1 MKAAVLKSLGEPLQV
16 ETVPDP
22 SPEAA
27 ELVVK
32 VSYCGIC
39 GTDLHSTREGP
50 FAAECDSILGHE
62 FCGHVAE
69 VGSGLKDQWEIGDR
83 VTALPFIGCGVCV
96 SCVTGRP
103 FECAQVQLTG
113 MNSPGGFAEYVK
125 TGASETLK
133 LPDDLAMKSAALIEP
148 LAVGL
153 HAVRTAQLRAGE
165 RVLIIGG
172 GPVGLAVSLWCQF
185 FGARDVLVSEMAEQ
199 RLALATQ
206 LGATGTLTPGA
217 TLGEEF
223 GDVSGG
229 APDVIFE
236 CVGAPGLLQE
246 TIEIAPRRSR
256 IVPVGVCEQPDTI
269 VPVLALV
276 KELRLYFAIAYNRD
290 DFETVIAMLGQHRID
305 ATAMITDV
313 VKLDEMPAAFE
324 ALRSPTTQCKVLTE
338 L

>member
-133 LPDDLAMKSAALIEP
+133 LPDDLAMQSAALIEP

-153 HAVRTAQLRAGE
+153 HAVRIAQLKAGE

-199 RLALATQ
+199 RLVLATR

-305 ATAMITDV
+305 ASAMITDV

>member
-1 MKAAVLKSLGEPLQV
+1 MKAAVFKNLGQPLQI
-16 ETVPDP
+16 EKVPDP
-22 SPEAA
+22 APEAT

-32 VSYCGIC
+32 VAYCGIC
-39 GTDLHSTREGP
+39 GTDLHSTREGA

-69 VGSGLKDQWEIGDR
+69 VGSGIKDQWEIGDR
-83 VTALPFIGCGVCV
+83 VTALPFIGCGRCV

-103 FECAQVQLTG
+103 FECAKVKLTG
-113 MNSPGGFAEYVK
+113 MNTPGGFAEFVK
-125 TGASETLK
+125 TGSSETLRV
-133 LPDDLAMKSAALIEP
+133 PDGVSMQSAALIEP

-153 HAVRTAQLRAGE
+153 HAVRIAQLKAGE

-185 FGARDVLVSEMAEQ
+185 FGAQDVLVSEFAEQ
-199 RLALATQ
+199 RLALARQ

-229 APDVIFE
+229 EPDVIFE
-236 CVGAPGLLQE
+236 CVGAPGLLQAS
-246 TIEIAPRRSR
+246 IDIAPRRSR
-256 IVPVGVCEQPDTI
+256 IVPVGVCEEPDTI
-269 VPVLALV
+269 VPVAALV
-276 KELRLYFAIAYNRD
+276 KELQMHFAIAYTRD
-290 DFETVIAMLGQHRID
+290 DFETVIAMLGQQRID
-305 ATAMITDV
+305 ASAMITDV
-313 VKLDEMPAAFE
+313 VTLEDMPSAFE
-324 ALRSPTTQCKVLTE
+324 ALRSPSSQCKVLTE

>member
-133 LPDDLAMKSAALIEP
+133 LPDDLAMQSAALIEP

-153 HAVRTAQLRAGE
+153 HAVRIAQLKAGE

-290 DFETVIAMLGQHRID
+290 DIETVIAMLGQHRID

>member
-1 MKAAVLKSLGEPLQV
+1 MKAAVLKNLGEPLQV

-133 LPDDLAMKSAALIEP
+133 LPDDLAMQSAALIEP

-153 HAVRTAQLRAGE
+153 HAVRIAQLEAGE

-290 DFETVIAMLGQHRID
+290 DFETVIAMLGQQRID
-305 ATAMITDV
+305 ATAMVTDV
-313 VKLDEMPAAFE
+313 VTLDEMPAAFE
-324 ALRSPTTQCKVLTE
+324 ALRSPTSQCKVLIE

>member
-1 MKAAVLKSLGEPLQV
+1 
-16 ETVPDP
+16 
-22 SPEAA
+22 
-27 ELVVK
+27 VVK

-133 LPDDLAMKSAALIEP
+133 LPDDLAMQSAALIEP

-153 HAVRTAQLRAGE
+153 HAVRIAQLKAGE